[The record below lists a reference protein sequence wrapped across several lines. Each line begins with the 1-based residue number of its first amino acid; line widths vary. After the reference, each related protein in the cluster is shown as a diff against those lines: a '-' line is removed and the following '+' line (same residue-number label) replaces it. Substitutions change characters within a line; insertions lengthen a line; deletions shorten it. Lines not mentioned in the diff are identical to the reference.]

1 MSLVKLL
8 HQPHIWKLMSSM
20 NTMHFMSCF
29 TLLLVSLLSD
39 SNIILDGNW
48 VLQEF
53 MQVVSVLMVKSSNW
67 SILAVQLLFKS
78 DKHIRDKISHWNIA
92 VQEWLRKCIYQRSPF
107 KGRGMSQLWVF
118 MVSAFWHG
126 FYAGYYVSFF
136 LWFVQVYTQGEIFRF
151 VKHET
156 SRLRKF
162 YKRLGFGGNL
172 ILTFI
177 VNLIF
182 SHNASFF
189 ILLDYKLSF
198 RLLEKVNYIPQT
210 ILITLAITFTLLN
223 MFRSKKPRKDS
234 LHTKS
239 HAVV

>member
-1 MSLVKLL
+1 MIAPASYMKTDEFYEHNAFYVLFYSFISITLIRFKYYFG
-8 HQPHIWKLMSSM
+8 WKLSIAGVHASGVSYNGEKFKLI
-20 NTMHFMSCF
+20 NTCSP
-29 TLLLVSLLSD
+29 
-39 SNIILDGNW
+39 
-48 VLQEF
+48 
-53 MQVVSVLMVKSSNW
+53 VV
-67 SILAVQLLFKS
+67 IES
-78 DKHIRDKISHWNIA
+78 DKHIRNKISHWNIA

-107 KGRGMSQLWVF
+107 RGRGMSQLWVF

-162 YKRLGFGGNL
+162 YKRLGYFGNL
-172 ILTFI
+172 ILTFV

-210 ILITLAITFTLLN
+210 ILITLAVTFTLLN
-223 MFRSKKPRKDS
+223 MFRSKRPRKDS
-234 LHTKS
+234 SHTKS